1 VNLPQ
6 KPRGI
11 RWTRQSVRQ
20 YDGKV
25 VPAEDPMGRPIYWFT
40 VTPLQGAEEG
50 TDRWAVEH
58 NWVSITPL
66 RLDLTA
72 EKDLARALALPQA
85 PPIRTRK
92 KRKVIGRARK
102 LGVE

>member
-1 VNLPQ
+1 
-6 KPRGI
+6 
-11 RWTRQSVRQ
+11 
-20 YDGKV
+20 
-25 VPAEDPMGRPIYWFT
+25 MGRPIYWFT

-85 PPIRTRK
+85 PPIRTTK

-102 LGVE
+102 KTQKRKLGRRVNRAGLADHKEFQA

>member
-1 VNLPQ
+1 MDAP
-6 KPRGI
+6 I
-11 RWTRQSVRQ
+11 
-20 YDGKV
+20 GK
-25 VPAEDPMGRPIYWFT
+25 DPMGRPIYWFT

-50 TDRWAVEH
+50 TDRWAAEH

-72 EKDLARALALPQA
+72 EKDLTRALSRPQTR
-85 PPIRTRK
+85 PLSTTRK
-92 KRKVIGRARK
+92 SKVTGRSRKKMPKHR